1 MGGPWLAPGV
11 PFGARADVVVFVNL
25 LPYLVLSSDLFFLF
39 LKFLKLILALVYF
52 YEASAYLPAL
62 ETLRLGHDVVSLVLG
77 EGKRLLNSLLAE
89 GLIQH
94 GGRAIQLRVLKVCGA
109 IQPRYIERRLVRQE
123 MELILRHRLERIRPL
138 MTAQLQW

>member
-1 MGGPWLAPGV
+1 M
-11 PFGARADVVVFVNL
+11 VVFVNL

-52 YEASAYLPAL
+52 DEASAYLPAL

-94 GGRAIQLRVLKVCGA
+94 GGRTVQLRVLKVCGA
-109 IQPRYIERRLVRQE
+109 IQPRHIERRLV
-123 MELILRHRLERIRPL
+123 
-138 MTAQLQW
+138 